1 MRSDVTAYVNSCL
14 KCARRK
20 AFGTSKAPL
29 QPLTPVN
36 RVWERIAMDVVGPIQ
51 ESVKGYKYIL
61 VLSDYASR
69 FVFTFPMKNQT
80 AQTIANILVNKLIT
94 KYGAPEIVLTDQGKN
109 FLSNIV
115 QEICKLFRIKQMR
128 TTAYHPQID
137 GLVERFN
144 RTLCDMLA
152 FYVVD
157 EPEEWDRYLP
167 FVTFAYNTS
176 KQATL
181 KDSPFYLFYGREP
194 ILPNDIK
201 INVEKAQELANQHLF
216 KAQTKQ
222 KKYYDDGTKNVK
234 YNTSDL

>member
-1 MRSDVTAYVNSCL
+1 
-14 KCARRK
+14 
-20 AFGTSKAPL
+20 
-29 QPLTPVN
+29 
-36 RVWERIAMDVVGPIQ
+36 
-51 ESVKGYKYIL
+51 
-61 VLSDYASR
+61 
-69 FVFTFPMKNQT
+69 
-80 AQTIANILVNKLIT
+80 
-94 KYGAPEIVLTDQGKN
+94 KYGAPEIVLTDQGTN

-115 QEICKLFRIKQMR
+115 QEICKLFKIKQMR
-128 TTAYHPQID
+128 TTAYHPQTN

-152 FYVVD
+152 CYVVD

-176 KQATL
+176 QQATL

-201 INVEKAQELANQHLF
+201 ITRHYEMEGNQHEEYSRQWKKAQELANQHLF

-222 KKYYDDGTKNVK
+222 KKYYGDGTKSVK
-234 YNTSDL
+234 YNPGDLVLLKAP